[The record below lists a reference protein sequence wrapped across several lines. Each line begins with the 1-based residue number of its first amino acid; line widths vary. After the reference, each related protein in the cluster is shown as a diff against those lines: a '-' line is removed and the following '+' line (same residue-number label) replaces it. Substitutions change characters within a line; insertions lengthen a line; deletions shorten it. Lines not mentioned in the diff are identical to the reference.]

1 MFDLL
6 RAFATG
12 QVTPEQVG
20 VPRVE
25 LTNNV
30 LGNAVSAV
38 FVLIGSLAVLFML
51 VGAARYVT
59 ANGEPGKIAQAK
71 NTLIYAVVGIVV
83 SALGFTIVQFVV
95 GRLTGTLN

>member
-1 MFDLL
+1 MVQPLHL
-6 RAFATG
+6 FANDK
-12 QVTPEQVG
+12 VSPEQVG

-30 LGNAVSAV
+30 VGDVVGSV
-38 FVLIGSLAVLFML
+38 FVLIGALAVLFML

-59 ANGEPGKIAQAK
+59 ANGEPGKISQAK
-71 NTLIYAVVGIVV
+71 NTLIYAVVGIIV
-83 SALGFTIVQFVV
+83 SALGFTIVQFVI